1 MKPDTINRF
10 MVGSRGD
17 RVVIVLPPIMSISK
31 EDAVNLAAWLVVM
44 SDISRDDWEK
54 FLTEIENS

>member
-1 MKPDTINRF
+1 MKPDTMNKF

-17 RVVIVLPPIMSISK
+17 RVVVVLPPFSSISK

-44 SDISRDDWEK
+44 SDVSRDDWEK